1 MVLVEDER
9 VVLVPPPG
17 AAAVLSVQQAQG
29 LGWTLDQAAIRA
41 QDRRAG

>member
-17 AAAVLSVQQAQG
+17 AAAVLSAKQARG

-41 QDRRAG
+41 NDRRAG